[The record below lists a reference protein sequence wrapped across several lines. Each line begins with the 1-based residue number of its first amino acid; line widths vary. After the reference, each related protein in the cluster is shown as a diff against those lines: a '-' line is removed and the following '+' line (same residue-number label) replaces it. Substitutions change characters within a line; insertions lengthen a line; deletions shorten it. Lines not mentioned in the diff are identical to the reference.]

1 MRLLHTS
8 SLKSLILTAALFT
21 SPFEIRAATSTTGS
35 GQSSDSSWPREKYN
49 NGTKLIIYQPQVD
62 DWKNFQDL
70 SWRMAIS
77 LAPKS
82 GKTVLGVVEMKGN
95 TTIDNVA
102 KLVDIK
108 NPQITG
114 TYFPSLDDATKE
126 KMDQL
131 FKTFVP
137 PTFSISLHSLIAST
151 PKKEAPAG
159 VQLNNDPPKIF
170 VGYRP
175 SILLSVNGEPSLS
188 VVPNTNLQFVVNT
201 QWPLFFDQG
210 SSTYYLAVG
219 QQWLTAN
226 KLDGQWSAT
235 KQLPP
240 GCPRCRRINSGAPSK
255 NLSRQLQTQRVQLR
269 RFSTATSR
277 LKSSC
282 STGNPFTRRFR
293 TLSLST
299 QRTQTASCSCSNR
312 RSSFTI

>member
-1 MRLLHTS
+1 MRLPNASALQC
-8 SLKSLILTAALFT
+8 LIMTAALFT
-21 SPFEIRAATSTTGS
+21 SPFGIRAANSATAS
-35 GQSSDSSWPREKYN
+35 GQSTDSSWPREKYS
-49 NGTKLIIYQPQVD
+49 NGARLIIYQPQVD

-70 SWRMAIS
+70 SWRMAVS
-77 LAPKS
+77 LTPKS

-95 TTIDNVA
+95 TNIDNVA
-102 KLVDIK
+102 KVATISS
-108 NPQITG
+108 PQITG
-114 TYFPSLDDATKE
+114 TYFPSLDGATKE

-151 PKKEAPAG
+151 PKKKAPAG

-175 SILLSVNGEPSLS
+175 SILLSVNGEPVLS

-235 KQLPP
+235 KQLRTFVVRRP
-240 GCPRCRRINSGAPSK
+240 GRG
-255 NLSRQLQTQRVQLR
+255 
-269 RFSTATSR
+269 
-277 LKSSC
+277 
-282 STGNPFTRRFR
+282 
-293 TLSLST
+293 
-299 QRTQTASCSCSNR
+299 
-312 RSSFTI
+312 